1 GAPARARPAHRPVP
15 VADPVT
21 PAPLPSTGA
30 NVPAAEAPT
39 AAAAP
44 ASPSAEGLEPA
55 LRSAQEL
62 DLTLAGGPSFH
73 NAEQAARVIE
83 ELTAAVRNIALCLN
97 NPATRE
103 RP

>member
-1 GAPARARPAHRPVP
+1 
-15 VADPVT
+15 
-21 PAPLPSTGA
+21 
-30 NVPAAEAPT
+30 VPATASAEAP
-39 AAAAP
+39 AP
-44 ASPSAEGLEPA
+44 ASPSLEGLGPA

-62 DLTLAGGPSFH
+62 DLALTGSPSFH

-97 NPATRE
+97 NPAARE